1 MLHSA
6 SLQNLTELLQHSPFF
21 GSLPQGAMP
30 LGCLSRVEN
39 IDISEV
45 GPQTDFSWIL
55 GRFGFPEGP
64 LGSKAPEESRRKI
77 EQHRPQID
85 QRTTPGQEQPDAR
98 QHP

>member
-6 SLQNLTELLQHSPFF
+6 SLQNLTEWLQDSPFF
-21 GSLPQGAMP
+21 GSVLQGAMP

-39 IDISEV
+39 IDISEF

-64 LGSKAPEESRRKI
+64 LGS
-77 EQHRPQID
+77 
-85 QRTTPGQEQPDAR
+85 
-98 QHP
+98 